1 MWIQAP
7 ISVFCTTGSGGTP
20 SRNKAEIY
28 FSGNIPWVKSGE
40 LKEDVIHETEEKIN
54 ELALKESSAK
64 LVPSGT
70 VLIAMYGATVGKTAL
85 LGVDAATNQA
95 VCHII
100 PNKKIADTK
109 YFWYALRT
117 KVPELLSRRVG
128 GAQPNISQQIIR
140 STKIPLP
147 PLSEQRRIVEILD
160 QADALRKKRAE
171 ANAKAERI
179 LPALFYKM
187 FGDPATNPKGW
198 KVVKMREII
207 AETRNGLYKHGDYFG
222 RGTQIL
228 KMFNIQNGELN
239 LERIDLVEVDDEEF
253 ENYKLDVGDILL
265 NRVNTPELVGKCA
278 VITPELG
285 RAIFESKNIR
295 IRIKRNL
302 TDPDYVAH
310 YLNCPFGHAT
320 LRQGVKHAIGMA
332 TINNSDLRTTLI
344 PLPPLEQQKAWGEAV
359 RQFRSIRKD
368 RNASK
373 KKLDSLFTNLLHRA
387 FSGDLTAKWRE
398 THAKEL
404 LAEMEDQAKML
415 RSSL

>member
-1 MWIQAP
+1 MTWPMVPFSKVAEVI
-7 ISVFCTTGSGGTP
+7 TGNTP
-20 SRNKAEIY
+20 SKKEPENY
-28 FSGNIPWVKSGE
+28 GPGLPWVKPPDLDAWE
-40 LKEDVIHETEEKIN
+40 PITKTDETLSEIGQKKAR
-54 ELALKESSAK
+54 LL
-64 LVPSGT
+64 PSGT
-70 VLIAMYGATVGKTAL
+70 VMVCCIGSIGRVGIAGTTL
-85 LGVDAATNQA
+85 ATNQQINSLILGPLVEPKFGYYFCRSIKHVFQTAARQA
-95 VCHII
+95 VVPIL
-100 PNKKIADTK
+100 NKGNFEKIK
-109 YFWYALRT
+109 M
-117 KVPELLSRRVG
+117 
-128 GAQPNISQQIIR
+128 
-140 STKIPLP
+140 PLP

-160 QADALRKKRAE
+160 QADTLRKKRAE
-171 ANAKAERI
+171 ADAKAERI

-198 KVVKMREII
+198 KVVEMREII

-228 KMFNIQNGELN
+228 KMFNIQDGELN

-295 IRIKRNL
+295 IQIKRNL
-302 TDPDYVAH
+302 ADPDYVAH
-310 YLNCPFGHAT
+310 YLNSPFGHAT
-320 LRQGVKHAIGMA
+320 LRKGVKHAIGMA
-332 TINNSDLRTTLI
+332 TINNSDLRSTLI
-344 PLPPLEQQKAWGEAV
+344 PLPPVEQQKTWGEAV

-373 KKLDSLFTNLLHRA
+373 KKLDSLFSNLLHRA

-398 THAKEL
+398 VNTKVL
-404 LAEMEDQAKML
+404 LAEMEEQAKML
-415 RSSL
+415 KVTN